1 MRSRF
6 CKTWYHKIIS
16 ITIIVRCMLFKFC
29 FGEKR
34 IYSSL
39 ATTAWFEFGI
49 RFIKAR
55 VHFWMHHLKRTYV
68 VNHLVIYL
76 NCCCS
81 CGSQLFQKKKTN
93 SAGICLEP
101 SFLNDAPRLGESSV
115 THPRWGGG
123 GVESWEG
130 VQLGSWTPPKILQ
143 RQGDLRTCQEL
154 NTKWIGEKDVWS
166 WQIKM
171 LRLIFAESI
180 STIL

>member
-1 MRSRF
+1 
-6 CKTWYHKIIS
+6 
-16 ITIIVRCMLFKFC
+16 MLFKFC

-55 VHFWMHHLKRTYV
+55 VHFLNAPFEKNICCQPPSHLP
-68 VNHLVIYL
+68 
-76 NCCCS
+76 
-81 CGSQLFQKKKTN
+81 QLLLFLWLPALPKKKTPN

-115 THPRWGGG
+115 THPRWGWG
-123 GVESWEG
+123 GVELWEG

-154 NTKWIGEKDVWS
+154 K
-166 WQIKM
+166 IKM
-171 LRLIFAESI
+171 LPWIFVDSI